1 MKVNGG
7 TKSTQYEE
15 GLMLMSPGSP
25 FHLTPLSARST
36 AVLPNA
42 MPDLISKFSI
52 GTCTLITF
60 IIIFDSLEKTLM
72 LGKTEGKTRRGQQ
85 RMRGLDRIIDS
96 VDMQMNKF
104 WEIGKDRGV

>member
-1 MKVNGG
+1 
-7 TKSTQYEE
+7 
-15 GLMLMSPGSP
+15 MSPGSP

-42 MPDLISKFSI
+42 MQDLISKFSI

-104 WEIGKDRGV
+104 WEIVKDRGV